1 MKDYRLLCDLQNK
14 NSDLYLEMTKAIKI
28 LNETAN
34 KYVISN
40 STSKKIL
47 GKAGIFINKQIKIEL
62 YQNGAVRYLNSKNE
76 LILMI
81 SIFFS

>member
-1 MKDYRLLCDLQNK
+1 
-14 NSDLYLEMTKAIKI
+14 MTKGIKI

-62 YQNGAVRYLNSKNE
+62 YQNGAVRDLNSKNE

>member
-1 MKDYRLLCDLQNK
+1 
-14 NSDLYLEMTKAIKI
+14 MTKAIKI

-62 YQNGAVRYLNSKNE
+62 YQNGAVRYLSSKNE

>member
-1 MKDYRLLCDLQNK
+1 
-14 NSDLYLEMTKAIKI
+14 MTKAIKI

-47 GKAGIFINKQIKIEL
+47 AKAGIFINKQIKIEL
-62 YQNGAVRYLNSKNE
+62 YQNGAVRYLSSKNE

>member
-1 MKDYRLLCDLQNK
+1 
-14 NSDLYLEMTKAIKI
+14 MTKAIKI

-47 GKAGIFINKQIKIEL
+47 GKEGIFINKQIKIEL
-62 YQNGAVRYLNSKNE
+62 YENGAVRYLSSKNE